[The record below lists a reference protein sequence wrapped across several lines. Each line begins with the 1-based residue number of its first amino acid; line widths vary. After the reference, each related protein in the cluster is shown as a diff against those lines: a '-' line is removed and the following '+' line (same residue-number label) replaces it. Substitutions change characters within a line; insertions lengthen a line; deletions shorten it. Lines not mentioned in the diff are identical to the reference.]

1 MPILTALLSFAMFA
15 SFRRSG
21 APAPTGYLRPAS
33 TCRLRAQER
42 DALARYTETI
52 AVDKP
57 FADTW
62 RAIHAALVAHNW
74 NIVNVRDN
82 TFYVRERLSFETML
96 WRNACRFAIH
106 VAGDGETRANV
117 HLFGATLGF
126 GPLPK
131 GRLRRVVEI
140 LKGQLLGM
148 IARIEPT
155 PSA

>member
-1 MPILTALLSFAMFA
+1 
-15 SFRRSG
+15 
-21 APAPTGYLRPAS
+21 
-33 TCRLRAQER
+33 
-42 DALARYTETI
+42 LARYTETI

-74 NIVNVRDN
+74 NLVNVRDN
-82 TFYVRERLSFETML
+82 TFYIRERLSFETML

-106 VAGDGETRANV
+106 VAGDGETRSNV
-117 HLFGATLGF
+117 HLFGSTLGF

-131 GRLRRVVEI
+131 NRLRRVVEI
-140 LKGQLLGM
+140 LKGQLQGM
-148 IARIEPT
+148 IAKIEPS